1 MKKKLTAILCA
12 VALMMALPTMAW
24 AAQFNSPGGTSV
36 TSNGTTL
43 YVKGDVNSNGGYIV
57 VEPTDNHAGNSEYAD
72 DDYVA
77 SFKVYKVGEI
87 TFTSL
92 DLTFNTPS
100 AYAGAKATIY
110 ADYGNGKYEVH
121 PVTLSADGVA
131 SITVTEIPSTFTIVV
146 TADDA
151 AAAGGLADTGKDT
164 SSTSPQTGVDFTG
177 IAVAGT
183 VMAVAACGVACALR
197 KKTVA

>member
-36 TSNGTTL
+36 THNGTTL
-43 YVKGDVNSNGGYIV
+43 YVKGDVTSDGGYIV
-57 VEPTDNHAGNSEYAD
+57 VEGTDDHADNSEHGD
-72 DDYVA
+72 GDYVA
-77 SFKVYKVGEI
+77 SFMIYEVPEVD
-87 TFTSL
+87 FTSL

-100 AYAGAKATIY
+100 AYAGPKPTIY
-110 ADYGNGKYEVH
+110 AYYDSGKYETH

-131 SITVTEIPSTFTIVV
+131 SITVTQTGIFTLVV
-146 TADDA
+146 TAEDA